1 MKMYVKTAANLRS
14 LKKPE
19 IILSVLPKG
28 TEVEVLEVAAVPF
41 MGYDFLTVLSSTKKG
56 LMAKHLLLKKE
67 PEKHL
72 INDLMRP
79 NFKEVADKNSLRAR
93 IAPIQRQNFSDYSDA
108 VHFLEVE
115 KNPVFAPKGSTTY
128 CNVYAFQ
135 LLHQLGAYL
144 PRIWW
149 MSAPQAEPLYAKNVF
164 ELSANDLLT
173 WLRAHAG
180 DFGYSEVSL
189 EELDSSLH
197 IALVRN
203 QRGSGHIAVLKNKLS
218 SEAGRVNR
226 ASNPNWKKW
235 FVNKKF
241 AERAI
246 YKVNHAKIF

>member
-1 MKMYVKTAANLRS
+1 
-14 LKKPE
+14 
-19 IILSVLPKG
+19 
-28 TEVEVLEVAAVPF
+28 
-41 MGYDFLTVLSSTKKG
+41 
-56 LMAKHLLLKKE
+56 MAKHLLLSKE
-67 PEKHL
+67 PEKHQL
-72 INDLMRP
+72 NDLMRP
-79 NFKEVADKNSLRAR
+79 NFKEVADKNSFRAR
-93 IAPIQRQNFSDYSDA
+93 IAPIQGQNFSEYADA
-108 VHFLEVE
+108 VHFLDVE

-149 MSAPQAEPLYAKNVF
+149 MSAPQPEPLYAKNVF

-173 WLRAHAG
+173 WLRAHAD
-180 DFGYSEVSL
+180 DFGYSEVGL
-189 EELDSSLH
+189 EQLDASLH

-203 QRGSGHIAVLKNKLS
+203 QHGSGHIAVLKNKIS

-241 AERAI
+241 AERAV
-246 YKVNHAKIF
+246 YKVNNAKIF